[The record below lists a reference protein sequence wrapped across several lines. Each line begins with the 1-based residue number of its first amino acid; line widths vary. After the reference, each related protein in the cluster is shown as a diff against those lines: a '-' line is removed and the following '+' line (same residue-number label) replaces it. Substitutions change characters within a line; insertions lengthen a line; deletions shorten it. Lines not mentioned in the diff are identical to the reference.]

1 MEEKNLKNV
10 RWDMMLTDPY
20 QKIRGLAGL
29 FHGTGE
35 ETLVDF
41 SGEEIKGISLMLTE
55 IAEGLLTVKAGLEKA
70 IIGEKDKTAKETCE
84 KLDEN
89 FSQGEERGVKFN
101 ITLLEGAFY
110 NLKEIGNALR
120 FIHDV
125 SVTEI
130 STEHPRPFGDMAS
143 SLVDISLGHFD
154 HVLSYLEAI
163 FDGLDYNHY

>member
-1 MEEKNLKNV
+1 MKTKLKTRALV
-10 RWDMMLTDPY
+10 VETHTGDVMGGSLWAGRILRQALSFY
-20 QKIRGLAGL
+20 GRGIMD
-29 FHGTGE
+29 E
-35 ETLVDF
+35 N
-41 SGEEIKGISLMLTE
+41 
-55 IAEGLLTVKAGLEKA
+55 
-70 IIGEKDKTAKETCE
+70 DKTAKKKCE
-84 KLDEN
+84 KL
-89 FSQGEERGVKFN
+89 GEERGVKFN

-130 STEHPRPFGDMAS
+130 STEHPGPFGGMAS
-143 SLVDISLGHFD
+143 SLVDTSLGHFD